1 MIELIN
7 FLKKG
12 EEEMFKKITKED
24 LDYILKRLKKL
35 NIDVN
40 EFENLYYYKMIR
52 SNLFEKKIYALN
64 YLSDIGDLDLLLRN
78 KYLTNILSL
87 LLSFNF

>member
-1 MIELIN
+1 
-7 FLKKG
+7 
-12 EEEMFKKITKED
+12 MFKKITKED

-35 NIDVN
+35 NIDEN

-64 YLSDIGDLDLLLRN
+64 YLSDIGDLNLLLRN

>member
-1 MIELIN
+1 
-7 FLKKG
+7 
-12 EEEMFKKITKED
+12 MFKKITKED

-52 SNLFEKKIYALN
+52 SNLFEKKIFALN
-64 YLSDIGDLDLLLRN
+64 YLSEIGDLDLLLRN

-87 LLSFNF
+87 LLSFNFYILVFSITY

>member
-1 MIELIN
+1 
-7 FLKKG
+7 
-12 EEEMFKKITKED
+12 MFKKITKED

>member
-1 MIELIN
+1 
-7 FLKKG
+7 
-12 EEEMFKKITKED
+12 MFKKITKQD

-40 EFENLYYYKMIR
+40 EFENLYYCKMIR

-78 KYLTNILSL
+78 KYLTIILSL
-87 LLSFNF
+87 LL